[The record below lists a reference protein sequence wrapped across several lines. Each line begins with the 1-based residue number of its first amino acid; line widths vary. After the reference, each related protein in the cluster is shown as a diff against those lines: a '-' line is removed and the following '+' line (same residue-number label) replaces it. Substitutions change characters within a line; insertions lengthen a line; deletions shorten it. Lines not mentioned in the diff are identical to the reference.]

1 VGWEGLEETLAAV
14 TTGACEDGGIGRTEI
29 AGAGF
34 GIAGYDWPGELEG
47 NRRAIEA
54 LELPATCS
62 LVNDTIIGLIAGASK
77 GWGIGVVSG
86 TGSNCWGRDWSGR
99 EGHTTG
105 GAGMFGEY
113 AGGSDIVA
121 RAVQDVAR
129 AWTMRGPRT
138 LLTDLFIAEAE
149 AEDEVDL
156 LEGLYLGH
164 YTLTATAAPLVFQ
177 AAADGDAVA
186 QAIIQWAGREL
197 GSLAV
202 GVIRQLG
209 FEHIEFQVVQ
219 IGSVF
224 NGSPLLGET
233 MMAAIHEVATGARA
247 VRPTVPPVVGGVL
260 LAMERAGIDYLPL
273 RPTLIASTAAVL
285 PHTGSAP

>member
-1 VGWEGLEETLAAV
+1 VSTL
-14 TTGACEDGGIGRTEI
+14 
-29 AGAGF
+29 
-34 GIAGYDWPGELEG
+34 
-47 NRRAIEA
+47 
-54 LELPATCS
+54 
-62 LVNDTIIGLIAGASK
+62 
-77 GWGIGVVSG
+77 GV
-86 TGSNCWGRDWSGR
+86 
-99 EGHTTG
+99 
-105 GAGMFGEY
+105 A
-113 AGGSDIVA
+113 
-121 RAVQDVAR
+121 
-129 AWTMRGPRT
+129 
-138 LLTDLFIAEAE
+138 
-149 AEDEVDL
+149 DL